1 MSRIQLESTQPM
13 QSKENLYMH
22 EKKQS
27 DWNIEMA
34 QMYHFLSNNNQMEVL
49 ELKNIITKKEKN
61 QSQ

>member
-1 MSRIQLESTQPM
+1 MG
-13 QSKENLYMH
+13 SKENLNLH
-22 EKKQS
+22 EKEQS
-27 DWNIEMA
+27 DLNIEMP